1 MILSSD
7 TFLAKFCIWSILL
20 ITTTAGFIKSRK
32 LNLPNCIILDSY
44 VVEDF
49 ILADETFAKASR
61 IFEAC
66 VLVNNNLRGKWV
78 SLLDL
83 PAAFDA
89 RFKDMP
95 VSVLALDFNLLSSEL
110 GSFRLTVLYWLILF
124 EYFF

>member
-20 ITTTAGFIKSRK
+20 ITTTAEFIKSRK

-49 ILADETFAKASR
+49 ILADEPFVKASW

-66 VLVNNNLRGKWV
+66 VLINNNLWEKWV

-89 RFKDMP
+89 RFKDT
-95 VSVLALDFNLLSSEL
+95 SVRTSSY
-110 GSFRLTVLYWLILF
+110 SWF
-124 EYFF
+124 